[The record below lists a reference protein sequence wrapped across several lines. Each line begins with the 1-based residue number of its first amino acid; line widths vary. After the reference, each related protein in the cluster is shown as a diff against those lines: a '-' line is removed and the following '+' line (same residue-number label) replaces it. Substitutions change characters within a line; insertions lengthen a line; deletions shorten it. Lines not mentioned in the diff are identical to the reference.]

1 MQRQKVNKMN
11 IKKIDKNN
19 TEEALLL
26 VLRVFNTFE
35 APDYSEEGVEEFYR
49 SISDKNYLA
58 QLTMYGAFNK
68 NQLTGVIASRNS
80 GSHIA
85 LFFVDS
91 EFHRR
96 GTGGKLFEELLKD
109 CRSDRITVNSS
120 PYAIPIYQKLGFKCT
135 DKEQTVKSIR
145 FTPMELDIK
154 SALAERIHTAP
165 MGADRI
171 KKNLNAGT
179 DVISLCQNIIRD
191 ENCTVRREDK
201 NWYCEN
207 DGITIIVNASSYTVI
222 TAHKILR

>member
-19 TEEALLL
+19 TKEALLL
-26 VLRVFNTFE
+26 VRRVFSTFE

-91 EFHRR
+91 EFHRQ
-96 GTGGKLFEELLKD
+96 GTGRKLFEELLKD
-109 CRSDRITVNSS
+109 CKSDRITVNSS
-120 PYAIPIYQKLGFKCT
+120 PYAVSVYQKLDFKCT
-135 DKEQTVKSIR
+135 DKEQTVKGIR
-145 FTPMELDIK
+145 FTPMELEIK
-154 SALAERIHTAP
+154 SALAERIHTTP

-191 ENCTVRREDK
+191 ENCTVRREGK

-207 DGITIIVNASSYTVI
+207 GGITITVNASSYTVI
-222 TAHKILR
+222 TAHKL